1 MSIIPASRLSS
12 CDLALL
18 GNNVD
23 PSRRRRLP
31 QRQPVYHRRQV
42 AAVNRSLAN
51 VGEKVGVL
59 FTTCPDQPAQTVRAV
74 AS

>member
-23 PSRRRRLP
+23 PSQRRRRP
-31 QRQPVYHRRQV
+31 ERRDVHQRREL
-42 AAVNRSLAN
+42 AAVNRSLVN
-51 VGEKVGVL
+51 VGEKVGTLYTACLHQQSPVV
-59 FTTCPDQPAQTVRAV
+59 CAV
-74 AS
+74 VA